1 MLILG
6 VEDFSSSQFL
16 EECVESVVVIVV
28 LLSTFQ
34 IKNLKTELAVLFF
47 TLYWTRL
54 PYSTFKNITKRG

>member
-6 VEDFSSSQFL
+6 VEDFSSHFL

-47 TLYWTRL
+47 TLY
-54 PYSTFKNITKRG
+54 